1 MQHIN
6 WPHWSDL
13 SIHQDLASD
22 GGGLPVHQRRS
33 SIAEEYLTEEIH
45 LNCTD
50 EKSLVAG
57 SSALNKLSRFFDKVI
72 DKQFYKRDKSQDLQA
87 PMQQQQQRRRAHYD

>member
-1 MQHIN
+1 M
-6 WPHWSDL
+6 
-13 SIHQDLASD
+13 
-22 GGGLPVHQRRS
+22 
-33 SIAEEYLTEEIH
+33 
-45 LNCTD
+45 
-50 EKSLVAG
+50 AG